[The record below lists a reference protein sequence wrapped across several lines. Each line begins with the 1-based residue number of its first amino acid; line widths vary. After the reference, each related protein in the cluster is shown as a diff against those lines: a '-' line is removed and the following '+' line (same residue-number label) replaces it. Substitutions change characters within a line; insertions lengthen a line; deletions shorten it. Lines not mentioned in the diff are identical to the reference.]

1 MLIIPSFLRKIF
13 LVLCSSFFFIS
24 CKSINEKY
32 ENQGIIEFEV
42 MCVDSNHPLASLAP
56 SSATLKFNHDKF
68 LLDMS
73 TMGIFRTSVIGD
85 NQKNT
90 IVQTVR
96 FLDIKQACIDD
107 ENSIREE
114 NGNYVLKFTET
125 KETKKIAGF
134 VCHRVIAEFINEPG
148 KKFDVYYTKEIGL
161 PDCNKLTPYYPIKG
175 MLMDYRMKRM
185 GIELRF
191 VAKKYNN
198 VEVPESTFEIPAYM
212 KIISKQEMEE
222 FFKSIQ

>member
-1 MLIIPSFLRKIF
+1 MQFNLSLFKK
-13 LVLCSSFFFIS
+13 SFFLLTLFLLSFS
-24 CKSINEKY
+24 CKNSKETY
-32 ENQGIIEFEV
+32 ENQGTIEFEV
-42 MCVDSNHPLASLAP
+42 SCVDVNHPLASLAP

-73 TMGIFRTSVIGD
+73 TMGIFKTSVIGD

-90 IVQTVR
+90 IAQTVR

-107 ENSIREE
+107 ENAIREE

-125 KETKKIAGF
+125 KDTKMIAGLL
-134 VCHRVIAEFINEPG
+134 CQKVIAEFINEPG
-148 KKFDVYYTKEIGL
+148 KTFDVYYTKEIGL
-161 PDCNKLTPYYPIKG
+161 PDCNKLTPYYSIKG
-175 MLMDYRMKRM
+175 MLMDYRIKRM

-191 VAKKYNN
+191 VAKKYINE
-198 VEVPESTFEIPAYM
+198 EVPESTFEIPAYM
-212 KIISKQEMEE
+212 KIISKQEMED